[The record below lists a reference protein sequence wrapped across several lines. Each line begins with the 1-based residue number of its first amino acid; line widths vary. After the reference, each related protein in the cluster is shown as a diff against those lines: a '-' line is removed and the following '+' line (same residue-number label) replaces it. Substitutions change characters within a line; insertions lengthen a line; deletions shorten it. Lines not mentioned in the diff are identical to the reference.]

1 MLKNQI
7 NKFSLKELKELEQ
20 YDLQYIAL
28 EQLYKKIQDKKLFV
42 KLVIINSLLAYQLSM
57 K

>member
-1 MLKNQI
+1 MLKSEI
-7 NKFSLKELKELEQ
+7 KKFSLEELKELEQ

-28 EQLYKKIQDKKLFV
+28 KRLYDRIQNKELFL